1 MNKYDYI
8 NKLLL
13 TKLSYFL
20 NDNPCLITTNQ
31 INKLTK
37 LGLSEPRAFS
47 LLLQNFL
54 ELDKQNPNEEII
66 INEYFPLM
74 INELKV
80 TDYEHNPY
88 YQNISF
94 KAQKMDNW
102 ELKNTKYMAFE
113 AFVCNDFKYFE
124 DGRVIPQIGYFTKP
138 FKYAAVYEKN
148 HLWMSI
154 TPNEIETM
162 KDPIAKAFG
171 NVVTIGLG
179 MGYYAYMISLKDNVE
194 SITIVEKDPSIIK
207 LFEEVIL
214 PKFEQ
219 KRKIKI
225 IQMDAFEFLE
235 DHLSNNYTYLF
246 ADIWHDVS
254 DGKDLYLKIKNYET
268 RYTTIQFEYWIEKT
282 LKYYL

>member
-13 TKLSYFL
+13 TKLSCFL

-37 LGLSEPRAFS
+37 LGLNEPRAFS
-47 LLLQNFL
+47 LLLQSFL
-54 ELDKQNPNEEII
+54 ELDRQNPNEEII

-80 TDYEHNPY
+80 SDYEHNPY

-94 KAQKMDNW
+94 KAQKRHNW
-102 ELKNTKYMAFE
+102 ELKNTKYAAFE
-113 AFVCNDFKYFE
+113 VFVCNDFKYLE

-162 KDPIAKAFG
+162 KGPIARAFG

-235 DHLSNNYTYLF
+235 YHLSNNYTYLF

-254 DGKDLYLKIKNYET
+254 DGKDLYLKIKNYEV
-268 RYTTIQFEYWIEKT
+268 RYPTIQFEYWIEKT

>member
-13 TKLSYFL
+13 TKLSRFL
-20 NDNPCLITTNQ
+20 NDDPCLITTNQ

-37 LGLSEPRAFS
+37 LGLSEKRAFS

-54 ELDKQNPNEEII
+54 DLDSQNTNDEII

-74 INELKV
+74 INELKES
-80 TDYEHNPY
+80 DYYNNSY

-94 KAQKMDNW
+94 KEQKIHTW
-102 ELKNTKYMAFE
+102 ELKNTKYKAYE
-113 AFVCNDFKYFE
+113 TFVCNDFKYLE

-162 KDPIAKAFG
+162 KEPIDKAFG
-171 NVVTIGLG
+171 NVVTLGLG
-179 MGYYAYMISLKDNVE
+179 MGYYAYMTSLKDNVE
-194 SITIVEKDPSIIK
+194 SITIIEKDPSIVK
-207 LFEEVIL
+207 LFKEIIL

-219 KRKIKI
+219 KSKIKI
-225 IQMDAFEFLE
+225 IEMDAFEFLE
-235 DHLSNNYTYLF
+235 HHLSNNYTYLF
-246 ADIWHDVS
+246 ADIWHDAS
-254 DGKDLYLKIKNYET
+254 DGKDLYLRIKNYESK
-268 RYTTIQFEYWIEKT
+268 YPAIQFTYWIETT